1 MERELGTG
9 GRNKNGDG
17 GEEAGLGPGREA
29 EGGQKGRARGGRYEE
44 DTASFSVALG
54 MNFSSSQN
62 FILIH
67 LGGPESLGWMQ
78 PSEPPRT
85 VE

>member
-1 MERELGTG
+1 MVMGERRLGWG
-9 GRNKNGDG
+9 QEGRQ
-17 GEEAGLGPGREA
+17 EEGR
-29 EGGQKGRARGGRYEE
+29 RGGRYEE

-54 MNFSSSQN
+54 MIFSSSQN